1 MLGAILGD
9 FCGAQYE
16 SRRSR
21 YDGSRPLL
29 NDGCRFTDDSILTF
43 ATAETLLGGDRS
55 AESFARGYM
64 EWGRAYPGRGY
75 GRGFRLW
82 LQNGELVE
90 NNSFGNGSAMRVAP
104 VGWAARTLDEAL
116 ELARASALYTHGHPE
131 GVKGAQII
139 AAAVFMLRRGA
150 SGDERKNYLETTF
163 GCDLSTPLAQIM
175 AQGYAFSATCQGSVP
190 QAVRCFLESSS
201 YEDAIVKALMLN
213 GDTDTQADMAGSLA
227 QVRSGVPEAMR
238 AAALA
243 AMDERMKA
251 VLLAFEERFMNG
263 VRL

>member
-16 SRRSR
+16 SRYSR

-29 NDGCRFTDDSILTF
+29 NGGCRFTDDSILTF

-55 AESFARGYM
+55 AERFARGYM
-64 EWGRAYPGRGY
+64 EWGRAYPNRGY
-75 GRGFRLW
+75 GRGFRFW
-82 LQNGELVE
+82 LQNGELLR
-90 NNSFGNGSAMRVAP
+90 NDSFGNGSAMRVSP
-104 VGWAARTLDEAL
+104 VGWAARTRDETL

-139 AAAVFMLRRGA
+139 AAAVFTLRQGA
-150 SGDERKNYLETTF
+150 SNDELKNYLETTF

>member
-43 ATAETLLGGDRS
+43 ATAETLLGGD
-55 AESFARGYM
+55 M
-64 EWGRAYPGRGY
+64 KWGRAYPNRGY

-82 LQNGELVE
+82 LENGELVE

-104 VGWAARTLDEAL
+104 VGWASRTLDEAL
-116 ELARASALYTHGHPE
+116 ELARASAHYTHGHPE

-139 AAAVFMLRRGA
+139 AAAVFTLRQGA
-150 SGDERKNYLETTF
+150 SNDELKNYLETAF

-175 AQGYAFSATCQGSVP
+175 ARGYAFSATCQGSVP

-213 GDTDTQADMAGSLA
+213 GDTDTQADMAGALA
-227 QVRSGVPEAMR
+227 QVRFGVPETMR

-243 AMDERMKA
+243 AMDEQMKA
-251 VLLAFEERFMNG
+251 VLLAFEARFMDG
-263 VRL
+263 AP